1 MTEYTAGQIAK
12 ILQTDEDMVRVL
24 AKRHRLKQVAYG
36 HKIYCKHRDGQMTQ
50 DYVFY
55 GYVLP
60 IFRELLEACKMY
72 SEIEEKK
79 RMKISRRALGESDTD
94 RRGSLMQ

>member
-24 AKRHRLKQVAYG
+24 AKRHRLKQIAYG
-36 HKIYCKHRDGQMTQ
+36 HKIYRKHKDGQMTQ
-50 DYVFY
+50 DYVYY

-60 IFRELLEACKMY
+60 VFRELLEACKMH

-79 RMKISRRALGESDTD
+79 RMKISRRVLGECDTD
-94 RRGSLMQ
+94 RKGRLVQ

>member
-1 MTEYTAGQIAK
+1 MREYTAKQIAK

-36 HKIYCKHRDGQMTQ
+36 HKIYHKHKDGNVTQ
-50 DYVFY
+50 DYVYY
-55 GYVLP
+55 GYVVP
-60 IFRELLEACKMY
+60 VFRELLEACKMH

-79 RMKISRRALGESDTD
+79 RMKISRMALGKGKE
-94 RRGSLMQ
+94 LVQ